1 MCYSFDEYPVIF
13 LLRGQFMKK
22 ARHFLP
28 MLFLLLGCAVG
39 TVSVVLALLSLNRVP
54 LLWRVP
60 EEAALCTQNLMEAIC
75 EGDYASASAQLA
87 GAPDL
92 GLDKGSQSA
101 VEQLLW
107 EAYQGSCAFQESG
120 GLYVTETGL
129 AQDVQ
134 FESLDLAAVL
144 ADTKLLWPQLL
155 TSYVEAAD
163 SNSEI
168 YDENGE
174 FTDKIIQQTLL
185 EAARQALTQEHAAV
199 RTALTLQLVYKNG
212 HWRVKPTD
220 ALLNIIGGITA

>member
-1 MCYSFDEYPVIF
+1 
-13 LLRGQFMKK
+13 MKK
-22 ARHFLP
+22 TRHFLP
-28 MLFLLLGCAVG
+28 MLFLLLGSAVG
-39 TVSVVLALLSLNRVP
+39 AVSVVLALLSLNRMP

-75 EGDYASASAQLA
+75 EGDYASASAQLV

-92 GLDKGSQSA
+92 GLDKASQSA

-199 RTALTLQLVYKNG
+199 RTDLTLQLVYKNG

>member
-1 MCYSFDEYPVIF
+1 
-13 LLRGQFMKK
+13 MKK
-22 ARHFLP
+22 TRHFLP

-75 EGDYASASAQLA
+75 EGDYASASAQLV

-92 GLDKGSQSA
+92 GLDKASQSA

-107 EAYQGSCAFQESG
+107 EAYQGSG

-155 TSYVEAAD
+155 TSYVEAANSDPD
-163 SNSEI
+163 SDI

-174 FTDKIIQQTLL
+174 FTDEIIQQTLL

-212 HWRVKPTD
+212 HWQVKPTD

>member
-1 MCYSFDEYPVIF
+1 
-13 LLRGQFMKK
+13 MKK
-22 ARHFLP
+22 TRHFLP

-39 TVSVVLALLSLNRVP
+39 AVSVVLALLSLNRMP

-75 EGDYASASAQLA
+75 EGDYASASAQLV

-92 GLDKGSQSA
+92 GLDKASQSA

-107 EAYQGSCAFQESG
+107 DAYQGSCAFQEIGS
-120 GLYVTETGL
+120 LYVTETGL

-163 SNSEI
+163 SDSNRI

-174 FTDKIIQQTLL
+174 FTSEIIQQTLL
-185 EAARQALTQEHAAV
+185 EAAQQALTQEHAAV
-199 RTALTLQLVYKNG
+199 RTNLTLQLVYKNG
-212 HWRVKPTD
+212 HWQVKPTD

>member
-1 MCYSFDEYPVIF
+1 
-13 LLRGQFMKK
+13 
-22 ARHFLP
+22 

-39 TVSVVLALLSLNRVP
+39 TVSAVLALLSLNRVP

-75 EGDYASASAQLA
+75 EGDYASASAQLV

-92 GLDKGSQSA
+92 GLDKASQSA

-107 EAYQGSCAFQESG
+107 DAYQGSCAFQESG

-155 TSYVEAAD
+155 TSYVEAANSD
-163 SNSEI
+163 SDSDI
-168 YDENGE
+168 YDENGG
-174 FTDKIIQQTLL
+174 FTDEIIQQTLL

-212 HWRVKPTD
+212 HW
-220 ALLNIIGGITA
+220 

>member
-1 MCYSFDEYPVIF
+1 
-13 LLRGQFMKK
+13 MKK
-22 ARHFLP
+22 TRHFLP
-28 MLFLLLGCAVG
+28 MLFLLLGSAVG
-39 TVSVVLALLSLNRVP
+39 AVSVVLALLSLNRVP

-75 EGDYASASAQLA
+75 EGDYASASAQLV

-199 RTALTLQLVYKNG
+199 RTDLTLQLVYKNG
-212 HWRVKPTD
+212 HWQVKPTD

>member
-1 MCYSFDEYPVIF
+1 
-13 LLRGQFMKK
+13 MKK
-22 ARHFLP
+22 TRHFLP

-39 TVSVVLALLSLNRVP
+39 AVSVVLALLSLNRMP

-75 EGDYASASAQLA
+75 EGDYASASAQLV

-92 GLDKGSQSA
+92 GLGKASQSA

-107 EAYQGSCAFQESG
+107 EAYQGSCTFQENGS
-120 GLYVTETGL
+120 LYVTETGL

-163 SNSEI
+163 SDSNRI

-174 FTDKIIQQTLL
+174 FTSEIIQQTLL

-199 RTALTLQLVYKNG
+199 RTDLTLQLVYKNG
-212 HWRVKPTD
+212 HWQVKPTD

>member
-1 MCYSFDEYPVIF
+1 
-13 LLRGQFMKK
+13 MKK
-22 ARHFLP
+22 TRHFLP
-28 MLFLLLGCAVG
+28 VLFLLLGCAVG
-39 TVSVVLALLSLNRVP
+39 AVSVVLALLSLNRMP

-60 EEAALCTQNLMEAIC
+60 EEAALCAQNLMEAIC
-75 EGDYASASAQLA
+75 EGDYASASAQLV

-92 GLDKGSQSA
+92 GLGNASQSA

-107 EAYQGSCAFQESG
+107 DAYQDSCAFRENGS
-120 GLYVTETGL
+120 LYVTETGL

-155 TSYVEAAD
+155 TSYVEAANSD
-163 SNSEI
+163 SDSDI

-174 FTDKIIQQTLL
+174 FTDEIIQQTLL

-199 RTALTLQLVYKNG
+199 RTDLTLQLVYKNG
-212 HWRVKPTD
+212 HWQVKPTD

>member
-1 MCYSFDEYPVIF
+1 
-13 LLRGQFMKK
+13 MKK
-22 ARHFLP
+22 TRHFLP
-28 MLFLLLGCAVG
+28 MLFLLLGWAVG
-39 TVSVVLALLSLNRVP
+39 AVSVVLALLSLNRMP

-75 EGDYASASAQLA
+75 EGDYASASAQLV

-92 GLDKGSQSA
+92 GLDKASQSA

-134 FESLDLAAVL
+134 FKSLDLAAVL

-155 TSYVEAAD
+155 TSYVEAA
-163 SNSEI
+163 NSDPNSDIYIYI

-174 FTDKIIQQTLL
+174 FTDEIIQQTLL

-199 RTALTLQLVYKNG
+199 RTDLTLQLVYKNG
-212 HWRVKPTD
+212 HWQVKPTD

>member
-1 MCYSFDEYPVIF
+1 
-13 LLRGQFMKK
+13 MKK
-22 ARHFLP
+22 TRHFLP

-75 EGDYASASAQLA
+75 EGDYASASAQLV

-92 GLDKGSQSA
+92 GLDKASQSA

-107 EAYQGSCAFQESG
+107 EAYQGSCAFQESS

-155 TSYVEAAD
+155 TSYVEAA
-163 SNSEI
+163 NSDPNSDI
-168 YDENGE
+168 YIYIYTTRMVN
-174 FTDKIIQQTLL
+174 L
-185 EAARQALTQEHAAV
+185 
-199 RTALTLQLVYKNG
+199 RTRSFSK
-212 HWRVKPTD
+212 HCWRPR
-220 ALLNIIGGITA
+220 GRP

>member
-1 MCYSFDEYPVIF
+1 
-13 LLRGQFMKK
+13 MKK
-22 ARHFLP
+22 TRHFLSG
-28 MLFLLLGCAVG
+28 LFLLLGCAVG
-39 TVSVVLALLSLNRVP
+39 IVAIVLALLSLDRMP

-75 EGDYASASAQLA
+75 EGDYAAASAQLV

-92 GLDKGSQSA
+92 GLGKASQSA

-107 EAYQGSCAFQESG
+107 DAYQDSCAFQESG
-120 GLYVTETGL
+120 SLYVTETGL

-134 FESLDLAAVL
+134 FESLDLAVVL

-163 SNSEI
+163 SDPNRI

-174 FTDKIIQQTLL
+174 FTNEIIQQTLL
-185 EAARQALTQEHAAV
+185 EAAQQALTQEHAAV
-199 RTALTLQLVYKNG
+199 RTDLTLQLVYKNG
-212 HWRVKPTD
+212 HWQVKPTD

>member
-1 MCYSFDEYPVIF
+1 
-13 LLRGQFMKK
+13 MKK
-22 ARHFLP
+22 TRHFLSG
-28 MLFLLLGCAVG
+28 LFLLLGCAVG
-39 TVSVVLALLSLNRVP
+39 VVAIVLALLSLDRMP

-60 EEAALCTQNLMEAIC
+60 EEAALCTRNLMEAIC
-75 EGDYASASAQLA
+75 EGDYAAASAQLV

-92 GLDKGSQSA
+92 GLDKASQSA

-107 EAYQGSCAFQESG
+107 EAYQGSCAFQEIGS
-120 GLYVTETGL
+120 LYVTETGL
-129 AQDVQ
+129 AQDIQ

-155 TSYVEAAD
+155 TGYVEAA
-163 SNSEI
+163 NSDPNSDIYIYI

-174 FTDKIIQQTLL
+174 FTDEIIQQTLL

-199 RTALTLQLVYKNG
+199 RTDLTLQLVYKNG
-212 HWRVKPTD
+212 HWQVKPTD

>member
-1 MCYSFDEYPVIF
+1 
-13 LLRGQFMKK
+13 MKK
-22 ARHFLP
+22 AKHFLP
-28 MLFLLLGCAVG
+28 MLLLLLGCAVG
-39 TVSVVLALLSLNRVP
+39 AVSIALALLSLNRMP
-54 LLWRVP
+54 LLWQVP

-75 EGDYASASAQLA
+75 EGDYTAASSQLA

-92 GLDKGSQSA
+92 GLDKASQSA

-107 EAYQGSCAFQESG
+107 EAYQDSCAFQKIGS
-120 GLYVTETGL
+120 LYVTETGL

-163 SNSEI
+163 SNNDI

-185 EAARQALTQEHAAV
+185 EAAQQALTQTCAAV
-199 RTALTLQLVYKNG
+199 RTDLTLQLVYENG
-212 HWRVKPTD
+212 HWQVKPTD
-220 ALLNIIGGITA
+220 TLLNIIGGITT

>member
-1 MCYSFDEYPVIF
+1 M
-13 LLRGQFMKK
+13 
-22 ARHFLP
+22 
-28 MLFLLLGCAVG
+28 
-39 TVSVVLALLSLNRVP
+39 
-54 LLWRVP
+54 
-60 EEAALCTQNLMEAIC
+60 
-75 EGDYASASAQLA
+75 
-87 GAPDL
+87 
-92 GLDKGSQSA
+92 
-101 VEQLLW
+101 EQLLW
-107 EAYQGSCAFQESG
+107 DAYQGSCAFQESG

-155 TSYVEAAD
+155 TSYVEAANSD
-163 SNSEI
+163 SDSDI

-174 FTDKIIQQTLL
+174 FTDEIIQQTLL

-212 HWRVKPTD
+212 HWQVKPTD

>member
-1 MCYSFDEYPVIF
+1 
-13 LLRGQFMKK
+13 MKK
-22 ARHFLP
+22 TRHFLP

-54 LLWRVP
+54 LLWRGP

-75 EGDYASASAQLA
+75 EGDYASASAQLV

-92 GLDKGSQSA
+92 GLDKASQSA

-155 TSYVEAAD
+155 TSYVEAANSDPNSDIYIYIRREWGIYGRDHSANTAGGRAAGSDPGARGGAD
-163 SNSEI
+163 SS
-168 YDENGE
+168 D
-174 FTDKIIQQTLL
+174 
-185 EAARQALTQEHAAV
+185 APARL
-199 RTALTLQLVYKNG
+199 
-212 HWRVKPTD
+212 
-220 ALLNIIGGITA
+220 